1 MNTDQIITSILA
13 LGGWAFGFYQMY
25 KNRKWQE
32 KDLLINRKYDA
43 YSSFMK
49 KLDEINNS
57 IRNNP
62 NMIYGISN
70 DLMQSILNGDV
81 DEMEDALLKFNQK
94 LIDFVKTSTDPL
106 RIINQ
111 EISSLLLISSES
123 LKIKLIKL
131 KELNTDF
138 YDEMQ
143 ICLSK
148 ISAKDTNSLKVF
160 ETMGHDQRWK
170 EFCNLHEE
178 IMSLMRQEINVR

>member
-1 MNTDQIITSILA
+1 M
-13 LGGWAFGFYQMY
+13 
-25 KNRKWQE
+25 
-32 KDLLINRKYDA
+32 
-43 YSSFMK
+43 
-49 KLDEINNS
+49 
-57 IRNNP
+57 
-62 NMIYGISN
+62 
-70 DLMQSILNGDV
+70 
-81 DEMEDALLKFNQK
+81 
-94 LIDFVKTSTDPL
+94 
-106 RIINQ
+106 
-111 EISSLLLISSES
+111 
-123 LKIKLIKL
+123 KIKLIKL